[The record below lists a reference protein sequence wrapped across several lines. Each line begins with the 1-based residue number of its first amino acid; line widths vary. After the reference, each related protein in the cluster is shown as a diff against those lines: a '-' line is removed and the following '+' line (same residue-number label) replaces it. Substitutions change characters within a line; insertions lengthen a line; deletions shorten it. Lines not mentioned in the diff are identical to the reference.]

1 MANVRY
7 TIGKIVRK
15 EGCWRGEKGSKVQG
29 GARLLLLHSTN
40 FTAPIKYK
48 YRTAQHTCREMVGSA
63 ASWGVP
69 IPICQININHSQSP
83 PKPASA
89 APSPLFPH
97 LSPFLIDDARGRG
110 VTRRPGA
117 ASRHGGSEATIS
129 SHRHQSP
136 AATTSTSSE
145 QVSPS
150 HCQHSIA
157 SIAYSTLAL
166 ASY

>member
-48 YRTAQHTCREMVGSA
+48 YRTAQQMQRNDGERAHLVRSSNTNMSDKYQ
-63 ASWGVP
+63 P
-69 IPICQININHSQSP
+69 QSITTQ
-83 PKPASA
+83 AC
-89 APSPLFPH
+89 LCLLH
-97 LSPFLIDDARGRG
+97 LRPVLIDAARGRG

-136 AATTSTSSE
+136 LALARAVNRCPPHTANTAS
-145 QVSPS
+145 QAS
-150 HCQHSIA
+150 HIQTPA
-157 SIAYSTLAL
+157 STLAL

>member
-1 MANVRY
+1 ML
-7 TIGKIVRK
+7 
-15 EGCWRGEKGSKVQG
+15 EGREGEQ
-29 GARLLLLHSTN
+29 GARW
-40 FTAPIKYK
+40 
-48 YRTAQHTCREMVGSA
+48 RTANITFYQFYSPHQIQISHSAAHMQRNGGERRLVGS
-63 ASWGVP
+63 SNTNMSDKYQP
-69 IPICQININHSQSP
+69 QSITTQ
-83 PKPASA
+83 AC
-89 APSPLFPH
+89 LCLPH
-97 LSPFLIDDARGRG
+97 LRPVLIDAARGRG

>member
-29 GARLLLLHSTN
+29 GARLILHSTN

-48 YRTAQHTCREMVGSA
+48 YRTAQQMQRNDGERRLMRSSNTNMSDKYQ
-63 ASWGVP
+63 P
-69 IPICQININHSQSP
+69 QSITTRP
-83 PKPASA
+83 CLCCSI
-89 APSPLFPH
+89 STLFPH
-97 LSPFLIDDARGRG
+97 LSPPLIDDARGRG

>member
-29 GARLLLLHSTN
+29 GARLILHSTN

-48 YRTAQHTCREMVGSA
+48 YRTAQHTCREMMGSA
-63 ASWGVP
+63 ASCGVP

-83 PKPASA
+83 PAPASA

-97 LSPFLIDDARGRG
+97 LSPFLIDAARGRG

>member
-29 GARLLLLHSTN
+29 GARLILHSTN

-48 YRTAQHTCREMVGSA
+48 YRTAQHTCREKVGSA
-63 ASWGVP
+63 ASCGVP

-83 PKPASA
+83 PKPTSA
-89 APSPLFPH
+89 CSISAL
-97 LSPFLIDDARGRG
+97 FLIDDARGRG

-136 AATTSTSSE
+136 LALARAVNRCPPHTADTAS
-145 QVSPS
+145 QAS
-150 HCQHSIA
+150 HIQTPA
-157 SIAYSTLAL
+157 STLAL

>member
-1 MANVRY
+1 ML
-7 TIGKIVRK
+7 
-15 EGCWRGEKGSKVQG
+15 EGREGEQ
-29 GARLLLLHSTN
+29 GARWG
-40 FTAPIKYK
+40 TANITFYQFYSPHQI
-48 YRTAQHTCREMVGSA
+48 QISHSA
-63 ASWGVP
+63 AHMQRNGGERRLVRSSNTNMSDKYQP
-69 IPICQININHSQSP
+69 QSITTRP
-83 PKPASA
+83 CLCCSI
-89 APSPLFPH
+89 STLFPH
-97 LSPFLIDDARGRG
+97 LSPPLIDDARGRG